1 MRYAGWIVSYYNSE
15 TKNTIFKGPFC
26 SIDLAQDCAK
36 KFKNQYTSVKIYHLV
51 YENNNQV

>member
-1 MRYAGWIVSYYNSE
+1 MRYAGWIVSYYNAE
-15 TKNTIFKGPFC
+15 TKDTIFKGPFC

-36 KFKNQYTSVKIYHLV
+36 RFKNQYTSVKIYHLV

>member
-1 MRYAGWIVSYYNSE
+1 MQYAGWIVSYYNSE
-15 TKNTIFKGPFC
+15 TNDTIFKGPFC
-26 SIDLAQDCAK
+26 TIDLAQDCAK